1 MIRNPECV
9 RIGMWAAWAG
19 GAGTGFALAS
29 MAAFYAAP
37 RPTLACVFG
46 ALGLPVDAA
55 QTEAIA
61 DAIVDSYA
69 GKRNR
74 SQHVTSS
81 RHDTAR
87 QEALLLSDATAR
99 RHLLPLRAA
108 LDGAW
113 AAGPSCGAAVGH

>member
-1 MIRNPECV
+1 
-9 RIGMWAAWAG
+9 MWAAWAG

-37 RPTLACVFG
+37 RPTLDCVFG

-99 RHLLPLRAA
+99 RHRN
-108 LDGAW
+108 
-113 AAGPSCGAAVGH
+113 AAGAARRAPEKPKPSTEPATRPKTPFLRMVDG